1 MSVNIFLFFHFLTTA
16 LWMYPKS
23 HTYGGWPRSGEI
35 DIMESRGNRH
45 YGNLGVD
52 HMGTTLHW
60 GTQYVN
66 KYQMTSKGT
75 KSKHETFADGFH
87 KYTFHWDQTG
97 ME

>member
-1 MSVNIFLFFHFLTTA
+1 MFLFFLFLTTA